1 MAARNSARVRVGCCG
16 IPQAL
21 GRYARAFPVVE
32 VQQTFYQPPLLR
44 TLEKWRAQVPTEFE
58 FTLKAWQLITHEASS
73 PTYRRLREKLTPAQR
88 SEAGAFRANSTVMSA
103 WKRTLESARVLGSRV
118 ILFQCPARFTPTP
131 ENKQNLRAFFRE
143 VNRARAT
150 WPVRERLTF
159 AWEPRGAWAAEE
171 IRELCEELGLVQAV
185 DPLQQIPAT
194 AGLGYFRLHGKT
206 GYRYRYTDDDL
217 KRLLELVRSLPACYV
232 LFNNI
237 SMLADARRFQE
248 LSCPF

>member
-1 MAARNSARVRVGCCG
+1 
-16 IPQAL
+16 
-21 GRYARAFPVVE
+21 
-32 VQQTFYQPPLLR
+32 
-44 TLEKWRAQVPTEFE
+44 
-58 FTLKAWQLITHEASS
+58 
-73 PTYRRLREKLTPAQR
+73 
-88 SEAGAFRANSTVMSA
+88 MSA